1 MEETMDTNKAL
12 AKTLGI
18 EIEEVDKP
26 KRIKREAKKV
36 PPTVLDDT
44 TQDQAEDYSLGRST
58 LRNLIDTGVSSLEDM
73 KDLARQSESPRAYEV
88 MSTMMKTIAEMT
100 KDLYDLQK
108 KTKDLKDISDPR
120 REKDPDGT
128 IHVEKAVFCG
138 TTSDLLKMIKD
149 KENNK

>member
-1 MEETMDTNKAL
+1 MDTNKAL

-18 EIEEVDKP
+18 EIEEVTEP
-26 KRIKREAKKV
+26 KRIKREVKKV

>member
-1 MEETMDTNKAL
+1 MDTNKAL

-26 KRIKREAKKV
+26 KRIKREVKKV